1 MFLLWIPIH
10 AFLAIFAKS
19 KNHLELKLSK
29 NIQSTAKKVLQQ
41 ESEAIFQLIESID
54 SDFEACVEYLMN
66 IPGRIVFTGIGKS
79 AIIAQKIVASMN
91 STGTPALFMH
101 AADAIHGDLGMIKA
115 GDAVICISKSG
126 DTPEI
131 KVLVPLIKRLGVGLI
146 AMVSNKKSY
155 LASQSDFV
163 LHALADQEA
172 DVLNLAPT
180 TSTTVALA
188 LGDALMVCLLECRG
202 FTAQD
207 FAKYHPGGALGKRL
221 YLKVAD
227 VYPQHEFPVILPSAS
242 IQEAIHEISS
252 KRLGATAVVDS
263 KGNLVGIITDGD
275 VRRMLE
281 RSTDWA
287 GIQITDMMNPSPKT
301 IESEAFATEALA
313 IMQAKNITQL
323 VVMAQKKAVGF
334 IHLHDLLKEGIV

>member
-1 MFLLWIPIH
+1 MV
-10 AFLAIFAKS
+10 IFAKL
-19 KNHLELKLSK
+19 KTLLDLKLSK
-29 NIQSTAKKVLQQ
+29 NIQSTAKKVLRE
-41 ESEAIFQLIESID
+41 ESEAISNLIDSID
-54 SDFEACVEYLMN
+54 SDFEACVEYLMQ
-66 IPGRIVFTGIGKS
+66 IPGRIVFTGIGES

-101 AADAIHGDLGMIKA
+101 AADAIHGDLGMIQT
-115 GDAVICISKSG
+115 GDAVVCISKSG

-131 KVLVPLIKRLGVGLI
+131 KVLVPLIKRLGVALI

-155 LASQSDFV
+155 LAAQSDFV
-163 LHALADQEA
+163 LHALAEQEA

-180 TSTTVALA
+180 TSTTAALA
-188 LGDALMVCLLECRG
+188 LGDALTVCLLECRG

-221 YLKVAD
+221 YLKVGD
-227 VYPQHEFPVILPSAS
+227 LYPLHEFPVILPSAS
-242 IQEAIHEISS
+242 IQDAIHEISS
-252 KRLGATAVVDS
+252 KRLGATAVVDVR
-263 KGNLVGIITDGD
+263 GDLVGIITDGD

-287 GIQITDMMNPSPKT
+287 TIQITDMMNTFPKT
-301 IESEAFATEALA
+301 IDAEAFATEALA
-313 IMQAKNITQL
+313 RMQSNNITQL
-323 VVMAQKKAVGF
+323 VVTAQKKAVGF